1 MWRVS
6 RPRRSTEA
14 LRVTFHGW
22 YNPDEDDF
30 EGKTYFTRSLTESDN
45 PVWFSKKDKQVC
57 GFLYLRSLRT
67 GSRALSLERGVVA

>member
-1 MWRVS
+1 MYDEPNPAGVDAES
-6 RPRRSTEA
+6 IAEA

-22 YNPDEDDF
+22 YDPEEDDF

-45 PVWFSKKDKQVC
+45 PEPFSRKDKQIC

-67 GSRALSLERGVVA
+67 ALAP